1 MTYDRTR
8 DLPKL
13 MAILD
18 PRKLDDTIEARRKLL
33 KAIKIA
39 LRIERRLG
47 LQGHF
52 SYDLPRHRALLD
64 ASKHEEA
71 YLIRHDPVTR
81 NEIVHHW
88 RSKFATCRE
97 ADNGERDNALEI
109 LRHIESGKIR
119 NPDVVK
125 EQLGKMPDLLKIAQ
139 GLDAS
144 LRHLDATGRWP

>member
-18 PRKLDDTIEARRKLL
+18 PRELDDTIEARRKLL
-33 KAIKIA
+33 KAIKMA

-52 SYDLPRHRALLD
+52 SYCLPRHRALLE

-81 NEIVHHW
+81 IEVVHHW
-88 RSKFATCRE
+88 RSKFAAFRD
-97 ADNGERDNALEI
+97 DNSEKGMALEF
-109 LRHIESGKIR
+109 LRLIEGGRIR
-119 NPDVVK
+119 HPDVIE
-125 EQLGKMPDLLKIAQ
+125 EQLAKMPDTLKRAQ
-139 GLDAS
+139 GLDES
-144 LRHLDATGRWP
+144 LAHIDRTGRWPD

>member
-1 MTYDRTR
+1 MTYDRNR

-18 PRKLDDTIEARRKLL
+18 PRELDDTIEARRKLL
-33 KAIKIA
+33 KAIKMA

-52 SYDLPRHRALLD
+52 SYDLPRHRALLK

-88 RSKFATCRE
+88 RSKFSPLRD
-97 ADNGERDNALEI
+97 DNSERDHALTV
-109 LRHIESGKIR
+109 LRLIESGTMSKPYVIE
-119 NPDVVK
+119 
-125 EQLGKMPDLLKIAQ
+125 EQLALMPEHLKRAQ
-139 GLDAS
+139 GLDES
-144 LRHLDATGRWP
+144 LAHLDTTGRWP